1 MAALAR
7 GQLERVSSLM
17 SSVEAEM
24 DLKLAE
30 VDRLERLMQLMRD
43 NASRAEDTVR
53 LNLRGRVFQT
63 HRSTLTRIE
72 GTFFHCML
80 ASDDWQPGEDGAYFI
95 DRPYEGFERI
105 LEYLHS
111 GIGCVSGLSPLDGAV
126 LRDNL
131 DYFQIDFSVP
141 RPLSQECCSEW

>member
-7 GQLERVSSLM
+7 GQLERVSSLT

-43 NASRAEDTVR
+43 SASRAEDTVK

-72 GTFFHCML
+72 GTYFERML
-80 ASDDWQPGEDGAYFI
+80 RSGEWKPGEDGAYFI

-111 GIGCVSGLSPLDGAV
+111 GIGCVSGLSPHDGAI
-126 LRDNL
+126 LRD
-131 DYFQIDFSVP
+131 SKVW
-141 RPLSQECCSEW
+141 PLSQECCSEW

>member
-30 VDRLERLMQLMRD
+30 VDRLERLQQSLRE
-43 NASRAEDTVR
+43 RAAKAPSMVK

-63 HRSTLTRIE
+63 YSSTLTGIE

-95 DRPYEGFERI
+95 DRPYEAFERI
-105 LEYLHS
+105 LAYLS
-111 GIGCVSGLSPLDGAV
+111 DGTISYRDLSDYDKSILSE
-126 LRDNL
+126 NL
-131 DYFQIDFSVP
+131 KYFQINIDMIEV
-141 RPLSQECCSEW
+141 QEDN